1 MYLSQTILVEVCL
14 NHPIRDIIESACLV
28 AILTVLF
35 RRPAKRVARIMIF
48 LRRTVRSRLKTK
60 PMKSIG
66 LPISSPVFFLK
77 MKRQIRKLC
86 FSRSRIFPSSWRIT
100 PTTLWRALLLFP
112 ISTRSST

>member
-66 LPISSPVFFLK
+66 LPIS
-77 MKRQIRKLC
+77 
-86 FSRSRIFPSSWRIT
+86 
-100 PTTLWRALLLFP
+100 
-112 ISTRSST
+112 